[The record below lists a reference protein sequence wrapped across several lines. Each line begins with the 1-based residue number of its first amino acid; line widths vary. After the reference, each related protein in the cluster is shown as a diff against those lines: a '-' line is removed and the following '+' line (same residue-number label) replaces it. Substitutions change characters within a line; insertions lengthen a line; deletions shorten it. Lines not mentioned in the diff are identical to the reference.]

1 MPPPKKI
8 EPQFRKAKK
17 ADTNILKTLL
27 REYYRFDRQ
36 QVSNEKIASSLNFA
50 LQDNP
55 YVSIWLID
63 VADNVA
69 GYLVIA
75 IGFTIEAGGK
85 DGFLDEL
92 FLREPFRGSGVGRKA
107 LEFAIA
113 LCPTLEIQRLSLE
126 VENHNT
132 RARRLYKDIGFFAHD
147 RLLMSYWIT

>member
-1 MPPPKKI
+1 M
-8 EPQFRKAKK
+8 
-17 ADTNILKTLL
+17 
-27 REYYRFDRQ
+27 
-36 QVSNEKIASSLNFA
+36 
-50 LQDNP
+50 
-55 YVSIWLID
+55 
-63 VADNVA
+63 A

-107 LEFAIA
+107 IKFAIA

-126 VENHNT
+126 VETHNT
-132 RARRLYKDIGFFAHD
+132 KARRLYEDIGFFAHD

>member
-1 MPPPKKI
+1 MPPKIKI
-8 EPQFRKAKK
+8 EPRFRKAKK
-17 ADTNILKTLL
+17 ADTNILKTLI

-36 QVSNEKIASSLNFA
+36 QVSNEKIASSLTFA

-92 FLREPFRGSGVGRKA
+92 FLREPFRGSGVGRKGAA
-107 LEFAIA
+107 LPLAQTEE
-113 LCPTLEIQRLSLE
+113 PHRSHSLG
-126 VENHNT
+126 N
-132 RARRLYKDIGFFAHD
+132 
-147 RLLMSYWIT
+147 LLMHPMHKKVSFSSK

>member
-1 MPPPKKI
+1 MPPQKKI

-17 ADTNILKTLL
+17 ADTNILKTLI

-55 YVSIWLID
+55 YVSIWLIE

-92 FLREPFRGSGVGRKA
+92 FLRAPFRGSGVGHKA
-107 LEFAIA
+107 IEFAIS

-126 VENHNT
+126 VETHNT
-132 RARRLYKDIGFFAHD
+132 KARRLYEDIGFFAHD

>member
-1 MPPPKKI
+1 MPPKIKI
-8 EPQFRKAKK
+8 EPRFRKAKK
-17 ADTNILKTLL
+17 ADINILKTLI

-36 QVSNEKIASSLNFA
+36 QVSDEKIASSLTFA

-92 FLREPFRGSGVGRKA
+92 FLRAPFRGSGVGRKA
-107 LEFAIA
+107 IEFAIT

-126 VENHNT
+126 VETHNT
-132 RARRLYKDIGFFAHD
+132 RARRLYEDIGFFAHD

>member
-1 MPPPKKI
+1 MPPKIKI
-8 EPQFRKAKK
+8 EPRFRKAKK
-17 ADTNILKTLL
+17 ADTNILKTLI

-36 QVSNEKIASSLNFA
+36 QVSDEKIASSLTFA

-92 FLREPFRGSGVGRKA
+92 SCANPSVAQELGAK
-107 LEFAIA
+107 L
-113 LCPTLEIQRLSLE
+113 
-126 VENHNT
+126 
-132 RARRLYKDIGFFAHD
+132 
-147 RLLMSYWIT
+147 

>member
-17 ADTNILKTLL
+17 ADTNILKTLI

-36 QVSNEKIASSLNFA
+36 QVSNEKIASSLTFA

-85 DGFLDEL
+85 DGSLDEL

-107 LEFAIA
+107 IEFAIA
-113 LCPTLEIQRLSLE
+113 LCHTLEIQRLSLE

-132 RARRLYKDIGFFAHD
+132 RARRLYEDIGFFAHD

>member
-1 MPPPKKI
+1 MPPKIKI
-8 EPQFRKAKK
+8 EPRFRKAKK
-17 ADTNILKTLL
+17 ADTNILKTLI
-27 REYYRFDRQ
+27 REYYRFDGQ
-36 QVSNEKIASSLNFA
+36 QVSNDKIASSLTFA

-107 LEFAIA
+107 IKFAIA

-126 VENHNT
+126 VETHNT
-132 RARRLYKDIGFFAHD
+132 RARRLYEDIGFFAHD

>member
-1 MPPPKKI
+1 MPTQKKI

-17 ADTNILKTLL
+17 ADTNILKTLI

-36 QVSNEKIASSLNFA
+36 QVSNDKIASSLTFA

-85 DGFLDEL
+85 DGFLDEF

-107 LEFAIA
+107 IEFAIA
-113 LCPTLEIQRLSLE
+113 LCPNLEIQRLSLE
-126 VENHNT
+126 VETHNT
-132 RARRLYKDIGFFAHD
+132 RARRLYEDIGFFAHD

>member
-1 MPPPKKI
+1 MPPKIKI
-8 EPQFRKAKK
+8 EPRFRKAKK
-17 ADTNILKTLL
+17 TDTNILKTLI

-36 QVSNEKIASSLNFA
+36 QVSNDKIASSLTFA

-63 VADNVA
+63 VADKVA
-69 GYLVIA
+69 GYLVVA

-107 LEFAIA
+107 IE
-113 LCPTLEIQRLSLE
+113 LSLIHISE
-126 VENHNT
+126 PT
-132 RARRLYKDIGFFAHD
+132 RPY
-147 RLLMSYWIT
+147 

>member
-1 MPPPKKI
+1 MPPQKKI

-17 ADTNILKTLL
+17 ADTNILKTLI

-50 LQDNP
+50 LKDNP

-63 VADNVA
+63 VADKVA
-69 GYLVIA
+69 GYLVVA

-92 FLREPFRGSGVGRKA
+92 FLREPFRGLGVGRKA
-107 LEFAIA
+107 IEFAIA
-113 LCPTLEIQRLSLE
+113 LCQTLEIQRLSLE
-126 VENHNT
+126 VETHNT
-132 RARRLYKDIGFFAHD
+132 KARRLYEDIGFFAHD